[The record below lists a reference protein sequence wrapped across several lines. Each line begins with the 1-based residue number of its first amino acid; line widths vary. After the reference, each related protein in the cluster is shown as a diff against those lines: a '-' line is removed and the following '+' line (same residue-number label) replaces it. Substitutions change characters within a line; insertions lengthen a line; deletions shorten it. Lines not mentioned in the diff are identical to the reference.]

1 MWKKAERKACREKEG
16 EGSCR
21 EQEGEEFTFKEAFRQ
36 PKAERCKEAEAG
48 IPAYTSWVH
57 TPMLITP
64 MVHAHFYLST
74 CSCTVLVVSRTLIC
88 VQVCHSLSLPLFL
101 SLFLSF
107 DLIDQ
112 ATIPM
117 KAATARTPM
126 KAARTTRNLPPE
138 EWGLTPEATLR
149 KMKNAGS
156 KVYHATLTRLLN
168 EGHVEAAAKEEAQL
182 AMQATKLATELP
194 PSMISR

>member
-74 CSCTVLVVSRTLIC
+74 
-88 VQVCHSLSLPLFL
+88 
-101 SLFLSF
+101 
-107 DLIDQ
+107 
-112 ATIPM
+112 
-117 KAATARTPM
+117 
-126 KAARTTRNLPPE
+126 
-138 EWGLTPEATLR
+138 
-149 KMKNAGS
+149 
-156 KVYHATLTRLLN
+156 
-168 EGHVEAAAKEEAQL
+168 
-182 AMQATKLATELP
+182 
-194 PSMISR
+194 